1 MRKFGAKWT
10 TKDRLMKRNIVV
22 LLVIMTLMSGC
33 GKNMDASDKDNNTDS
48 SVNNTESITTS
59 SDEIENDTSATNEA
73 TEITET
79 IETTESLEE
88 EKEEI
93 KEEPSLSNI
102 EGVDIDLTALSSTVV
117 YGQVYNMMYYPEK
130 FVGKTIRMEGMY
142 SDYFD
147 EAKDKHYYACII
159 MDATAC
165 CAQGVEFELTE
176 DYVYPDEYPSE
187 GDYCIV
193 EGVFETYEED
203 GAEYCTLRNARLI
216 QGS

>member
-1 MRKFGAKWT
+1 MR
-10 TKDRLMKRNIVV
+10 RLGLKRITVDIFMKRCIVISMM
-22 LLVIMTLMSGC
+22 IMTLASGC
-33 GKNMDASDKDNNTDS
+33 GKNVDASDIDNNTDS
-48 SVNNTESITTS
+48 SVTSNESITTS
-59 SDEIENDTSATNEA
+59 SDEIENDTSVVDET

-93 KEEPSLSNI
+93 PEEPSLSNI

-216 QGS
+216 QES

>member
-1 MRKFGAKWT
+1 MR
-10 TKDRLMKRNIVV
+10 RLGLKRITVDIFMKRCIVISMM
-22 LLVIMTLMSGC
+22 IMTLVSGC
-33 GKNMDASDKDNNTDS
+33 RKNVDASDKDNNTDS
-48 SVNNTESITTS
+48 SVTSNESITTS
-59 SDEIENDTSATNEA
+59 SDEIENDTSVADETTIIN
-73 TEITET
+73 ET

-93 KEEPSLSNI
+93 PEEPSLSNI

-176 DYVYPDEYPSE
+176 DYV
-187 GDYCIV
+187 
-193 EGVFETYEED
+193 
-203 GAEYCTLRNARLI
+203 
-216 QGS
+216 

>member
-1 MRKFGAKWT
+1 MR
-10 TKDRLMKRNIVV
+10 RLGLKRITVDIFMKRCIVISMM
-22 LLVIMTLMSGC
+22 IMTLVSGC
-33 GKNMDASDKDNNTDS
+33 RKNVDASDKDNNTDS
-48 SVNNTESITTS
+48 SVTSNESITTS
-59 SDEIENDTSATNEA
+59 SDEIENDTSVADETTIIN
-73 TEITET
+73 ET

-93 KEEPSLSNI
+93 PEEPSLSNI

-176 DYVYPDEYPSE
+176 DYVYPDEYQSE

>member
-1 MRKFGAKWT
+1 MR
-10 TKDRLMKRNIVV
+10 RLGLKRITVDIFMKRCIVISMM
-22 LLVIMTLMSGC
+22 IMTLASGC
-33 GKNMDASDKDNNTDS
+33 GKNVDASDIDNNTDS
-48 SVNNTESITTS
+48 SVTSNESITTS
-59 SDEIENDTSATNEA
+59 SDEIENDTSVVDET

-93 KEEPSLSNI
+93 PEEPSLSNI